1 MKPFRGLYV
10 LLTMFLTGLVFTSLL
25 FAAPEKVTP
34 AEKETFENFICYNS
48 CFTASI
54 PSDWVRYED
63 IMDSEATR
71 EYGVDL
77 RGPKNADGAYVTI
90 DIIYYAPDH
99 DMFKTAEDF
108 IRANANLR
116 ETLKAQGESVTPVTT
131 TQIAGRDAV
140 QFDKKA
146 ILFLPFDSADP
157 KKIMMFERLIIM
169 KGKEGFY
176 LLKYSAP
183 EDLAAQY
190 LKVFDQVAAS
200 FKPNV

>member
-1 MKPFRGLYV
+1 MKLSRELCI
-10 LLTMFLTGLVFTSLL
+10 LLTMFITGLVFANLL
-25 FAAPEKVTP
+25 FADPEKVTL
-34 AEKETFENFICYNS
+34 AERETFENFVCYNGY
-48 CFTASI
+48 FTASI
-54 PSDWVRYED
+54 PTGWVRYED

-77 RGPKNADGAYVTI
+77 RGPKNADGAYTSIVI
-90 DIIYYAPDH
+90 LYYAPDH

-108 IRANANLR
+108 IIANSNLR

-131 TQIAGRDAV
+131 TQIAGREAV

-146 ILFLPFDSADP
+146 ILFLPFDSVDP

-183 EDLAAQY
+183 EDLKDQY
-190 LKVFDQVAAS
+190 LKVFDQIAVS
-200 FKPNV
+200 FKPNE

>member
-25 FAAPEKVTP
+25 SADPEKVTP
-34 AEKETFENFICYNS
+34 AESETFETFICYNS

-116 ETLKAQGESVTPVTT
+116 ETLKAQGESVTPVTA

-157 KKIMMFERLIIM
+157 KKIMMFERLIVM

-176 LLKYSAP
+176 LLK
-183 EDLAAQY
+183 
-190 LKVFDQVAAS
+190 
-200 FKPNV
+200 